1 MLKSMTLKNLRKETA
16 KTEVKSVR
24 GVCSVANW
32 FDLVVLW
39 SGFRAKWSERV
50 IFATRKYYPGL

>member
-1 MLKSMTLKNLRKETA
+1 MTLKNLRKETA

-50 IFATRKYYPGL
+50 IFATPKYYPGF